1 MRTVTVTWRAFG
13 GRDYGLFYEGDK
25 TATFEIDTDLA
36 DLALCEKVYQATN
49 LYEGKV
55 WDLLEPVLPEGRS
68 HTAISTVFTRGD
80 WVTVDGRTY
89 EVMPIGFQEVTA

>member
-13 GRDYGLFYEGDK
+13 DHGHADK
-25 TATFEIDTDLA
+25 SATFKIDTDLT
-36 DLALCEKVYQATN
+36 DLALCENVYQATN
-49 LYEGKV
+49 LYEGEV

-89 EVMPIGFQEVTA
+89 EVMPIGFREVTND

>member
-25 TATFEIDTDLA
+25 TATFEIDSDLP
-36 DLALCEKVYQATN
+36 DLALCEKVYRDTN
-49 LYEGKV
+49 LYEGEV

-68 HTAISTVFTRGD
+68 HTALSTVFGRGD
-80 WVTVDGRTY
+80 YVTVDRRTY
-89 EVMPIGFQEVTA
+89 QVMDMGFREVQ